1 MQQLWVSLGGMSHRC
16 TLRSVLHESPVVQQ
30 HSADQAA
37 TLLPAGSPP
46 SGSPAQQ
53 TTLFGAAA
61 NTAGFEA
68 AIHTAVHRLGRH
80 LGFQAFNVLPTSEVR
95 AALFT

>member
-1 MQQLWVSLGGMSHRC
+1 M
-16 TLRSVLHESPVVQQ
+16 
-30 HSADQAA
+30 
-37 TLLPAGSPP
+37 
-46 SGSPAQQ
+46 GSPAQQ

-61 NTAGFEA
+61 NPAGFEA

-95 AALFT
+95 AALFTRKQQSGIEACEIEACEH